1 MQTFS
6 FDALNRM
13 TGFSWN
19 DGGTTPGVTF
29 GYDAASRLTSI
40 DNSNATISRTY
51 FNDNLL
57 KSETETATGG
67 VARAVSYTYD
77 SDGNRASLGVPGY
90 TFNYDY
96 TSRNQLQD
104 IINNS
109 NNATI
114 ASYVYDARGNVQS
127 RTLNTNGTS
136 SDYTYDAYDRVT
148 LLHHVLTSGT
158 RTIQYG
164 YDNTNHSNN
173 RLWTKR
179 VISPQSP
186 ENNKGEVFSYDLADQ
201 VSAFQLDVLNP
212 NQVPQPQSQT
222 MVYDPNGN
230 RQFTPNG
237 QYAAANALSQ
247 YTTRTIAGVPT
258 TAGYDLKGNTT
269 TGLDNSTYSYDAQ
282 NRVLTAQKPGGPS
295 MSFTYDGLN
304 RQVSRTFNGTT
315 TYSVWDGW
323 NLVQEYHV
331 SQRVAAVDATY
342 VYGATGLVRDME
354 SPNHYYYQD
363 ASGST
368 SHVANNSGSLMEW
381 YRYDLD
387 GNPSFYDATDHIRT
401 PNQSGYSV
409 RHLFTGQQWYQDV
422 GLYDMRN
429 RFYSPD
435 VGRFLQPDPIGFGG
449 GNNLY
454 RYCHNNPVTRGDR
467 FGLQDAVNNRLD
479 LNGQGGT
486 R

>member
-67 VARAVSYTYD
+67 VSRAVSYTYD

-96 TSRNQLQD
+96 TNRNQLQD

-127 RTLNTNGTS
+127 RTLNTNSTS

-179 VISPQSP
+179 VINPQSP

-282 NRVLTAQKPGGPS
+282 NRVLTTQKPGGPS
-295 MSFTYDGLN
+295 MSITYDGLN

-315 TYSVWDGW
+315 TYNVWDGW

-387 GNPSFYDATDHIRT
+387 GNPIFYDATDHLRT

-409 RHLFTGQQWYQDV
+409 RHLFTGQQWYQE
-422 GLYDMRN
+422 LAYMICATA
-429 RFYSPD
+429 FTP
-435 VGRFLQPDPIGFGG
+435 PISAASFSRIQSGSEVAII
-449 GNNLY
+449 
-454 RYCHNNPVTRGDR
+454 CIAIAETTR
-467 FGLQDAVNNRLD
+467 
-479 LNGQGGT
+479 
-486 R
+486 